1 MKTVAMIPARLG
13 SQRVPM
19 KNLRLIDGIPLIQ
32 YCIEAAKSA
41 GCFDE
46 IYINSEA
53 VIFSEIAAQT
63 SILFYKRPENLASNS
78 AINDEFTLDFMR
90 SVQGDILIQILP
102 TSPLITPE
110 EIRNFVS
117 EMKEKNWDTLVSTIE
132 HQIACV
138 FDASPINFS
147 KLEPHISS
155 QDMRPVSSYATV
167 LMGWKYS
174 KFLESMNKYGFA
186 YHGSDGRT
194 GYFKLS
200 GLTSIDIDNEED
212 FELAEVAI
220 KYMNKKKKGHSDK
233 PEYYLSRKFT

>member
-1 MKTVAMIPARLG
+1 MIPARLG

-32 YCIEAAKSA
+32 YSIEAAKRA
-41 GCFDE
+41 ECFDE

-53 VIFSEIAAQT
+53 EIFSEIATDT

-78 AINDEFTLDFMR
+78 TINDEFTLDFMK
-90 SVQGDILIQILP
+90 SVEGDVLIQILP

-110 EIRNFVS
+110 EIRGFVG
-117 EMKEKNWDTLVSTIE
+117 EMIEKKWDTLVSTIE

-138 FDASPINFS
+138 FDTNPINFS

-155 QDMRPVSSYATV
+155 QDMKPVSSYATV
-167 LMGWKYS
+167 LMGWKYA
-174 KFLESMNKYGFA
+174 KFLDSMRNFGFA
-186 YHGSDGRT
+186 YHGSNGKT

-220 KYMNKKKKGHSDK
+220 KYMKKKNQGFINR
-233 PEYYLSRKFT
+233 PEYYRSKKTN

>member
-1 MKTVAMIPARLG
+1 MKIIAMIPARLG

-19 KNLRLIDGIPLIQ
+19 KNLRLIDGKPLIQ
-32 YCIEAAKSA
+32 YSIDAAKSA

-53 VIFSEIAAQT
+53 EIFSEIATDAA
-63 SILFYKRPENLASNS
+63 ILFYKRPENLASNTT
-78 AINDEFTLDFMR
+78 INDEFTFDFMK
-90 SVQGDILIQILP
+90 SIKGDLLIQILP

-110 EIRNFVS
+110 EIRSFVI
-117 EMKEKNWDTLVSTIE
+117 EMKEGNWDTLVSTIE

-138 FDASPINFS
+138 FDMNPINFS
-147 KLEPHISS
+147 KLEPHVSS
-155 QDMRPVSSYATV
+155 QDMKPVSSYATV
-167 LMGWKYS
+167 LMGWKYTHY
-174 KFLESMNKYGFA
+174 LQSMKTYGFA
-186 YHGSDGRT
+186 YHGSNGRT

-220 KYMNKKKKGHSDK
+220 NLRNKKNKGNIK
-233 PEYYLSRKFT
+233 IPEYYKKN